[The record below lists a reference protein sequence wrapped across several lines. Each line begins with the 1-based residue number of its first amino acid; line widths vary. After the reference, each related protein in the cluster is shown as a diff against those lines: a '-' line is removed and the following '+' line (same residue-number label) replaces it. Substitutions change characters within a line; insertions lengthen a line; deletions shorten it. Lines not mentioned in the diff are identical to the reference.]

1 LVQAEES
8 RLRILVVDDH
18 PIVLEGLSQLLGREP
33 DLRVEW
39 TARGI
44 AEAMAVCRQQA
55 PDLAIVDLSLTD
67 GSGME
72 LIRQMHA
79 HCPAVP
85 ILVMSMHDEALY
97 ADRALRAGAQGYLM
111 KQTAPKC
118 IISAIKRIR
127 AGEIYLSEKIK
138 ATILDRA
145 MAGGDGGVA
154 SAISRLSDHELEIFH
169 LIGSGLKKAEIAARL
184 KRSVN
189 TVEAHRSNI
198 KKKLNVS
205 SGAELARL
213 AFLYAQNQV

>member
-1 LVQAEES
+1 MVPIEDS
-8 RLRILVVDDH
+8 KLRILVVDDH

-33 DLRVEW
+33 DLGVEW

-55 PDLAIVDLSLTD
+55 PDLAIVDLTLSD

-79 HCPAVP
+79 QCPGVP

-111 KQTAPKC
+111 KQTTPKL
-118 IISAIKRIR
+118 IIKAIKQIR

-138 ATILDRA
+138 ATILERA
-145 MAGGDGGVA
+145 MAGGDGGVS

-198 KKKLNVS
+198 KKKLSVA
-205 SGAELARL
+205 SGAELTRL
-213 AFLYAQNQV
+213 AFLYAQGPN